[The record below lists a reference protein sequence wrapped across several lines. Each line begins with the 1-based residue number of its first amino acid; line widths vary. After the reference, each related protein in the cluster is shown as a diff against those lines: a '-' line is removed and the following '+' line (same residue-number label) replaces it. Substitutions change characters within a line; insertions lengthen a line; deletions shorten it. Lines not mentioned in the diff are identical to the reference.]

1 MRLPLALAGV
11 LAYQEET
18 LVLVGK
24 AVWLLRLTEYL
35 PLAGEVAGL
44 ELVKARLVWQVALE
58 VLEVEAGAGVAAL
71 VALEGRV
78 IRPLRL
84 RHKGIL
90 AVPVVAA
97 VKQAAAVE
105 QVVPGILA

>member
-11 LAYQEET
+11 LAYQQGT

-24 AVWLLRLTEYL
+24 AVLLLRLTGYL

-44 ELVKARLVWQVALE
+44 ELVKARLVWRVALE
-58 VLEVEAGAGVAAL
+58 ALEAEAEAEAAEL

-84 RHKGIL
+84 RHKEML
-90 AVPVVAA
+90 AVLVVAA
-97 VKQAAAVE
+97 VKQVAVVE